1 MFAFA
6 LVSMNF
12 IPYSKASWKKVSRW
26 KKTQITQLQRNKLVH
41 NIYGHNIRY
50 EYLKDVYRGPYIF

>member
-1 MFAFA
+1 MQAERKW
-6 LVSMNF
+6 VGGKN
-12 IPYSKASWKKVSRW
+12 
-26 KKTQITQLQRNKLVH
+26 TQITHLQRNKLVH